1 MTTAVRQAP
10 HHDKLTCYVNYGC
23 RLPECVERYNTNE
36 RDRRRQ
42 KKTGDY
48 QRYADA
54 APVRDHVQQLIA
66 AGASP
71 RGIAI
76 SADVSDKVVRDLLL
90 TRPDGTRTPLKHRVL
105 TANADKVLAVTADDV
120 VPHYV
125 LALGTIRRLQA
136 LVADAWPMN
145 RIAQE
150 AGLFPSYVSQ
160 LLWRASAYDG
170 LKVRGTTAL
179 AVARAHDNLRGRKA
193 TRNGIARKAATTA
206 RGIGKS
212 RSWPPTRYW
221 DQHPGAIDDPHFIPE
236 YGKLRAQ
243 IIAEEA
249 HWLMTAGRL
258 DRDQAAA
265 RLGVSLFSVD
275 RALREHPQTEQEL
288 AA

>member
-1 MTTAVRQAP
+1 MTTAVREAP
-10 HHDKLTCYVNYGC
+10 HHRNTTCYTNYTC
-23 RLPECVERYNTNE
+23 RRPDCVERYNANE
-36 RDRRRQ
+36 RNRRRQ
-42 KKTGDY
+42 KKQGDY
-48 QRYADA
+48 QRYTDA
-54 APVRDHVQQLIA
+54 GPVRAHVQQLIA

-71 RGIAI
+71 RGIATC
-76 SADVSDKVVRDLLL
+76 AQVSDKVVRDLLP

-105 TANADKVLAVTADDV
+105 TVNASKVLAVTADDV
-120 VPHYV
+120 VPHYT

-145 RIAQE
+145 YAAEQ
-150 AGLFPSYVSQ
+150 AGLYPSYVSQ

-179 AVARAHDNLRGRKA
+179 AVARAYDGLRSRKP
-193 TRNGIARKAATTA
+193 TRNGITRKAATTA
-206 RGIGKS
+206 RSIGKS
-212 RSWPPTRYW
+212 RSWPPTKYW

-258 DRDQAAA
+258 DREQAAA

-275 RALREHPQTEQEL
+275 RALREHPQIEQEL